1 MKYDI
6 TDFSTKDSSEY
17 NSSVALYEDA
27 LNQVD
32 SDLLNFKE
40 ASLYR
45 DEIPT
50 RLRRKT
56 HNSPDFLD
64 ESKARK
70 KMNADTSAIA
80 ELTNSVRINE
90 ELMFG
95 AGQDALETE
104 LIKGGLGL
112 DILKAFKK
120 HNVTGK
126 AIWDSLKSLKSY
138 VGANTD
144 ILAAMDTLKDASE
157 GKASEE
163 EVETNE
169 TEDEDL
175 DERISNKN
183 TDILSEKV
191 RNIQKRLAE
200 KNLRRLLLK

>member
-17 NSSVALYEDA
+17 NNSVALYEDA
-27 LNQVD
+27 LSQVD

-40 ASLYR
+40 ASIYR

-50 RLRRKT
+50 RLRKKT

-64 ESKARK
+64 ESKSRK

-80 ELTNSVRINE
+80 ELTNTTRMNE

-95 AGQDALETE
+95 AGQDALEAE

-157 GKASEE
+157 SIDSTEE
-163 EVETNE
+163 TETNE
-169 TEDEDL
+169 DENEDL
-175 DERISNKN
+175 DERASNKN
-183 TDILSEKV
+183 TDALSEKV

-200 KNLRRLLLK
+200 KNLRKLLLK